1 MAAPLQFHDLAETRL
16 PARPLHHAIGMFDG
30 VHLGHRAVIDAAI
43 QSARRGGGLAGVLT
57 FWPHPGVLV
66 RPDSPVP
73 LINDPGLKARLLA
86 AAGMDF
92 IITQR
97 FTPGFAAIEAV
108 DFLPLLQQ
116 NLPSLSAIYVGE
128 NWRYGH
134 GRGGDIH
141 SLVEAARA
149 RGLAVVSSQRINLNG
164 EPISSTRIR
173 ACLAEG
179 RLDEANALLG
189 YSYFAEGLVAAGK
202 ALGRAIGF
210 PTLNLSWTP
219 GLRPRFGVYAVQVTG
234 PKSADRHP
242 GVANYGLRPTVEPN
256 AAPRLEAHLFGPCP
270 FAAGD
275 KIQVDWLRFLRPE
288 MKFPG
293 IKELAARIAEDRAQA
308 ETFFK
313 TAPAPAK

>member
-1 MAAPLQFHDLAETRL
+1 MATTQFQDLAEARL
-16 PARPLHHAIGMFDG
+16 PARPLHLAIGMFDG

-43 QSARRGGGLAGVLT
+43 QSARRSGGLAGVLT
-57 FWPHPGVLV
+57 FWPHPSVLV

-73 LINDPGLKARLLA
+73 LVNEPGIKARLLA
-86 AAGMDF
+86 EAGMDF

-97 FTPGFAAIEAV
+97 FTPGFAAIEAA
-108 DFLPLLQQ
+108 DFLPFLQKS
-116 NLPSLSAIYVGE
+116 LPSLSTIYVGE

-141 SLVEAARA
+141 SLVEDARA

-189 YSYFAEGLVAAGK
+189 YSYFAEGIVASGK

-210 PTLNLSWTP
+210 PTLNISWAP
-219 GLRPRFGVYAVQVTG
+219 GLRPCFGAYAVQVTG
-234 PKSADRHP
+234 PKSAGRYP
-242 GVANYGLRPTVEPN
+242 GVANYGLRPTVEQSTEPK
-256 AAPRLEAHLFGPCP
+256 LEVHLFGPCP
-270 FAAGD
+270 FAGGD
-275 KIQVDWLRFLRPE
+275 KIQVDWLRFIRPE
-288 MKFPG
+288 MKFSSVE
-293 IKELAARIAEDRAQA
+293 ELTARIAEDRTQA

-313 TAPAPAK
+313 TETAAK

>member
-1 MAAPLQFHDLAETRL
+1 MPTLQFHDLAEARL
-16 PARPLHHAIGMFDG
+16 PARPLHLAIGMFDG

-73 LINDPGLKARLLA
+73 LINEPGIKARLLA

-97 FTPGFAAIEAV
+97 FTAGFAAIEAA
-108 DFLPLLQQ
+108 DFLPFLQQ
-116 NLPSLSAIYVGE
+116 NLPALSAIYVGE
-128 NWRYGH
+128 NWRYGR
-134 GRGGDIH
+134 GRRGDIH
-141 SLVEAARA
+141 TLAEAARA
-149 RGLAVVSSQRINLNG
+149 RGLAVVSSPRVNFNG
-164 EPISSTRIR
+164 EPVSSTRIR
-173 ACLAEG
+173 ACLADG

-189 YSYFAEGLVAAGK
+189 CSYFAEGVVEPGK

-234 PKSADRHP
+234 PKAAGRHP
-242 GVANYGLRPTVEPN
+242 GVANYGLRPTVEQSTG
-256 AAPRLEAHLFGPCP
+256 PRLEVHLLGPCP
-270 FAAGD
+270 FTGGD
-275 KIQVDWLRFLRPE
+275 KIQVDWLHFLRPE
-288 MKFPG
+288 MKFASVE
-293 IKELAARIAEDRAQA
+293 ELAARIAVDRTQA
-308 ETFFK
+308 GAFFK
-313 TAPAPAK
+313 LL